1 MGKRYLI
8 DTNVLIEYT
17 GNLLP
22 ENAYSFVSGIIDE
35 EFIISVINKIEVLG
49 HSTAGKDIEDFID
62 LADILSLSNDVANKA
77 IELRK
82 AYKTKLPDAIIAATA
97 FVHGLTLITRNTK
110 DFDKM
115 EGLDVID
122 PLVFKS

>member
-22 ENAYSFVSGIIDE
+22 ENCYSFVSGIIDE
-35 EFIISVINKIEVLG
+35 EFNISVINKIEVLS
-49 HSTAGKDIEDFID
+49 HNTAGKDIEDFIGLAVILD
-62 LADILSLSNDVANKA
+62 LSDKIVSETIK
-77 IELRK
+77 LRK

-97 FVHGLTLITRNTK
+97 
-110 DFDKM
+110 
-115 EGLDVID
+115 
-122 PLVFKS
+122 LV